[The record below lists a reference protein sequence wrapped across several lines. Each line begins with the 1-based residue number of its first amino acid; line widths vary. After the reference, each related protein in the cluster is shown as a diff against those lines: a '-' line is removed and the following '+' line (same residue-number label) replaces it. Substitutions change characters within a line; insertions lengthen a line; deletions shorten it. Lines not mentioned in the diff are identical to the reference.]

1 MKQLTNIAEQDT
13 LAIVQ
18 VLQAFEHT
26 WNEKDVDGLVALF
39 TDDAEFTDIMGN
51 VARGKDKIKQMHEFA
66 FGKMMKGATLRIDS
80 VYTRA
85 IGSGLVLATSKW
97 STDGH
102 TTPSGVEMPQRRGL
116 LQFVCKDTGN
126 STWKISLVYNT
137 DFTQLYVQ
145 SAEHQLQF
153 FDGDRLPNLPQ
164 PPNKGN

>member
-26 WNEKDVDGLVALF
+26 WNEKDIDGMVALF

-51 VARGKDKIKQMHEFA
+51 VARGKDKIKQMHEFV
-66 FGKMMKGATLRIDS
+66 FGKMMKGATLHIDS

-85 IGSGLVLATSKW
+85 ISEGLVLATSKW

-102 TTPSGVEMPQRRGL
+102 TDSSGKEMPQRRGL
-116 LQFVCKDTGN
+116 IQFVCQNKGDGA
-126 STWKISLVYNT
+126 WKISLVYNT

-145 SAEHQLQF
+145 SAEHELKF
-153 FDGDRLPNLPQ
+153 FENKMPNLP
-164 PPNKGN
+164 PRP